1 MEGRIF
7 GVSPLIALAALGGAG
22 LVGYLLF
29 FRNQSAPSSG
39 QGVTGFSP
47 FALEVQQ
54 NPDESASIAEQN
66 RLLSIVGTNVT
77 NGFSS
82 VGTGIGTLSGQVGTG
97 FNTVSGQVA
106 SSQQQQQQEQSGLW
120 LTLASIYDRLTAN
133 IAASTGSGS
142 QATI

>member
-1 MEGRIF
+1 
-7 GVSPLIALAALGGAG
+7 
-22 LVGYLLF
+22 
-29 FRNQSAPSSG
+29 
-39 QGVTGFSP
+39 
-47 FALEVQQ
+47 
-54 NPDESASIAEQN
+54 ESASIAEQN

-142 QATI
+142 QATIAAYARQSDAEAQAALNSFSGANKLSEASAAQYTSL